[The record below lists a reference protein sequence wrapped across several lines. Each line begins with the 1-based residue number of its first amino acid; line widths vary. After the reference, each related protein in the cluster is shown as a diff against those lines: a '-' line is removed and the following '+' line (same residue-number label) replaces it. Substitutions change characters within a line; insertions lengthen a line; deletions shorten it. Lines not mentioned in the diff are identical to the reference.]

1 MSPSTAPSKP
11 PVASGWRFG
20 AVVAVLALY
29 ALLSH
34 WLMVHEASGAFTVA
48 LLFGP
53 LLLAVGATGWHRRQ
67 WGVLAGCVALLL
79 VLAAVVWRGVVID
92 AMRLYV
98 LQHAAIHLMLAWG
111 FGITLRTG
119 STPLISMLA
128 QQVHG
133 RLGQPF
139 TPVQAAY
146 TRTLTQLWV
155 VFFLGMVA
163 LSLLLYVATP
173 WTVWSFFCT
182 VITPLAAVA
191 FFLGEHVWRR
201 WRHPEFPR
209 VTPRTAFEAWQRHGR
224 PDTP

>member
-1 MSPSTAPSKP
+1 MSPSTAPNKP
-11 PVASGWRFG
+11 QVASGWRFG
-20 AVVAVLALY
+20 AVVALLALY

-34 WLMVHEASGAFTVA
+34 WLMVHEATGVFTVA

-53 LLLAVGATGWHRRQ
+53 LLLAVGAKGWHRRQ
-67 WGVLAGCVALLL
+67 WGVLAGCVALLA

-98 LQHAAIHLMLAWG
+98 LQHAAIHLVLAWG
-111 FGITLRTG
+111 FGITLRAG
-119 STPLISMLA
+119 STPLISLLA
-128 QQVHG
+128 QQLHG

-139 TPVQAAY
+139 TPALAAY
-146 TRTLTQLWV
+146 TRALTQLWV
-155 VFFLGMVA
+155 VFFLAMVA
-163 LSLLLYVATP
+163 LSLLLYAATP

-182 VITPLAAVA
+182 VLTPLAAVA

-209 VTPRTAFEAWQRHGR
+209 VTPRAAFEAWQRHGR
-224 PDTP
+224 AGTP

>member
-1 MSPSTAPSKP
+1 MSPSTAPNKP
-11 PVASGWRFG
+11 HVASGWRFG

-29 ALLSH
+29 ALVSN
-34 WLMVHEASGAFTVA
+34 WLMINEASGAFTVA

-67 WGVLAGCVALLL
+67 WGVLGACLVLLA

-98 LQHAAIHLMLAWG
+98 LQHAAIHLVLAWG
-111 FGITLRTG
+111 FGITLRAG
-119 STPLISMLA
+119 ATPLISMLA

-133 RLGQPF
+133 RLGQPY
-139 TPVQAAY
+139 TPAQAAY

-155 VFFLGMVA
+155 VFFLGMVVV
-163 LSLLLYVATP
+163 SLALYVAAP
-173 WTVWSFFCT
+173 WPVWSFFCT

-191 FFLGEHVWRR
+191 LFLGEHVWRR

-209 VTPRTAFEAWQRHGR
+209 VTPRVAFEAWQRHGR
-224 PDTP
+224 ADTP